1 MNLAIRDIRY
11 SFARFSLTALGVG
24 MLLMTVMGM
33 SGIYRGLIEDA
44 ILLVDKI
51 DADLWVVQHDTRG
64 PFAEVSRVPLLLED
78 RLRAVPGVANARAF
92 VSHTIQR
99 QYNKKP
105 LRMVVQG
112 LSWPQDKGQWIPITA
127 GRHLQSAHYEFIAD
141 NLLNLKLGETIKLGK
156 DIYTVVGL
164 TDGMVGQSGDGLA
177 FFTVQDSIAI
187 QFDSPSEAVRLE
199 REARRGRALLEDI
212 GNLQPELL
220 ENVDAPRLPATAAPS
235 VSAVL
240 LKLRPGT
247 NPAKVVS
254 VISGWKDV
262 SVYTSDDQR
271 NFLLEGSVD
280 KARRQ
285 IGLFRI
291 LLVVI
296 SAIIMALIIYTLTLD
311 KIHDIAM
318 LKLIGA
324 RNSVI
329 FGLILQQSLI
339 LGILGYGLAYYLGS
353 WLFPYFPRRVIIT
366 SDDLTS
372 LAVIVLIISVL
383 SSLLGIWKALRVEPN
398 EALS

>member
-11 SFARFSLTALGVG
+11 SVARFSLTALGVG

-33 SGIYRGLIEDA
+33 SGIYQGMIEDA
-44 ILLVDKI
+44 LLLVDKI

-64 PFAEVSRVPLLLED
+64 PFAEISRVPLKLED
-78 RLRAVPGVANARAF
+78 RLRAVPGVAIARAF

-99 QYNKKP
+99 QHHQKT
-105 LRMVVQG
+105 LRIVVQG
-112 LSWPQDKGQWIPITA
+112 LSWPLDKGEWIPLIA
-127 GRHLQSAHYEFIAD
+127 GRRLQSAHYEFIAD
-141 NLLNLKLGETIKLGK
+141 SQLNLQLGETIKLGK
-156 DIYTVVGL
+156 DLYTVVGL
-164 TDGMVGQSGDGLA
+164 TNGMVGQNGDGLA
-177 FFTVQDSIAI
+177 FFTVQDAIAI
-187 QFDSPSEAVRLE
+187 QFDTPSEAARLE
-199 REARRGRALLEDI
+199 REARRVRALLEDI
-212 GNLQPELL
+212 GNLQPQLL
-220 ENVDAPRLPATAAPS
+220 ERADAPRLPATPGPS

-240 LKLRPGT
+240 VNLNPGA
-247 NPAKVVS
+247 NPATVAS

-329 FGLILQQSLI
+329 MGLILQQSLI

-366 SDDLTS
+366 SDDLIS
-372 LAVIVLIISVL
+372 LAVIVLVISVL
-383 SSLLGIWKALRVEPN
+383 SSLLGIWKAMRVEPN